1 MTRKPPGDGPIVLAG
16 PTGVGKTTVARAL
29 AADADR
35 FVFSVSA
42 TTRRPRPAERDGAD
56 YEFVSREDFE
66 RMVDAGEFAEWAR
79 VHDRLYGTPLR
90 NLTARDGRRVLLDI
104 DVQGAAQV
112 RESVPSAAFVFLL
125 PPSLETLL
133 ARLSGRGTEQRDEVA
148 RRLQVARDE
157 LARVPEF
164 DHVLVNDDLDA
175 TVEAVRAIAGGGGG
189 GAGSMRG
196 AREAAESLR
205 RGISTLLAR
214 DFDILSE

>member
-1 MTRKPPGDGPIVLAG
+1 MTRTLREDGPIVLAG

-29 AADADR
+29 AADRDR

-42 TTRRPRPAERDGAD
+42 TTRRPRPGERDGDD
-56 YEFVSREDFE
+56 YEFVSPEEFE
-66 RMVDAGEFAEWAR
+66 RMVNADELAEWAQ
-79 VHDRLYGTPLR
+79 VHDHLYGTPRR
-90 NLTARDGRRVLLDI
+90 NLAGRDGRRVLLDI

-112 RESVPSAAFVFLL
+112 RRNVPSAVSVFLL

-133 ARLSGRGTEQRDEVA
+133 ARLSGRGTEPRDEVA
-148 RRLQVARDE
+148 RRLRVARGE

-175 TVEAVRAIAGGGGG
+175 TVEAVREIARAGGS

-196 AREAAESLR
+196 GREAAESLR
-205 RGISTLLAR
+205 RRIDTLLTR
-214 DFDILSE
+214 DFDTLHG

>member
-1 MTRKPPGDGPIVLAG
+1 MRPRTPGDGPIVLAG

-29 AADADR
+29 AADRDR

-42 TTRRPRPAERDGAD
+42 TTRRPRPGERDGTD
-56 YEFVSREDFE
+56 YEFVSREEFE

-79 VHDRLYGTPLR
+79 VHDQMYGTPLR
-90 NLTARDGRRVLLDI
+90 NLAGADGRRVLLDI

-112 RESVPSAAFVFLL
+112 RGTVPSAVLVFLL

-133 ARLSGRGTEQRDEVA
+133 ARLSGRGTELRDEVA
-148 RRLQVARDE
+148 RRLRVARDE

-175 TVEAVRAIAGGGGG
+175 TIEAVRAVARGDGGGVGTL
-189 GAGSMRG
+189 RG